1 MQWWDESYQHH
12 RFTNTDIDV
21 KEREEQRSLM
31 KRSDLKADSTSL
43 KCLRKKDW
51 KSRCIH
57 CKKCTEVEDIH
68 STS

>member
-12 RFTNTDIDV
+12 QFTNIDINV
-21 KEREEQRSLM
+21 RKREEQRLFM
-31 KRSDLKADSTSL
+31 KRSDFKADSTFL
-43 KCLRKKDW
+43 KHFRKKDW

-57 CKKCTEVEDIH
+57 CKECIEVESIH